1 METLEDFNFTLQ
13 YHLGKANV
21 VVDPLSRKTQC
32 VLSELV
38 VSEWKMYDYISEFNP
53 FFGVHN
59 FDACFYT
66 LVAQPTI
73 YTKLLKLKG
82 NMQS

>member
-1 METLEDFNFTLQ
+1 M
-13 YHLGKANV
+13 
-21 VVDPLSRKTQC
+21 
-32 VLSELV
+32 
-38 VSEWKMYDYISEFNP
+38 VSKWKMYDYISEFNP
-53 FFGVHN
+53 FFGVHD
-59 FDACFYT
+59 FDACFYA